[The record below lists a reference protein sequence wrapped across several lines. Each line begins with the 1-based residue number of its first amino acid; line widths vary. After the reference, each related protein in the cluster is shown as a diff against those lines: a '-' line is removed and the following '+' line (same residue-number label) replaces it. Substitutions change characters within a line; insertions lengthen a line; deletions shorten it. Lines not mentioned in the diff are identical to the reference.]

1 MIKIG
6 LVPIGPI
13 PEPLLAML
21 SAQIKDKLK
30 GIDLAVEG
38 FPALGL
44 PEKTF
49 SAFVL
54 ARLTLLSNKDQQ
66 KYLIGLVETDISES
80 EDDFIYNREEYGR
93 RMGIVALSRLRP
105 EFYTLPANEA
115 VFQARILKLI
125 LREVALLLGLGLC
138 QDKKCLMSY
147 ARNLHEIDIKYP
159 SYCLDCWPKLCAQV
173 SKR

>member
-6 LVPIGPI
+6 LVPIGQI
-13 PEPLLAML
+13 PEPLLALL

-30 GIDLAVEG
+30 GIDLVVEV
-38 FPALGL
+38 FPAVGL
-44 PEKTF
+44 PEKSTP
-49 SAFVL
+49 AFML
-54 ARLTLLSNKDQQ
+54 ARLALLSNSDQQ
-66 KYLIGLVETDISES
+66 KFLVGLVNADITEN
-80 EDDFIYNREEYGR
+80 EDDFIYDREDQHR
-93 RMGIVALSRLRP
+93 RMCLVALSRLRP
-105 EFYTLPANEA
+105 EFYTLPADEA

-125 LREVALLLGLGLC
+125 LRETALLLGLGLC

-159 SYCLDCWPKLCAQV
+159 SYCLDCWPKLCVQV